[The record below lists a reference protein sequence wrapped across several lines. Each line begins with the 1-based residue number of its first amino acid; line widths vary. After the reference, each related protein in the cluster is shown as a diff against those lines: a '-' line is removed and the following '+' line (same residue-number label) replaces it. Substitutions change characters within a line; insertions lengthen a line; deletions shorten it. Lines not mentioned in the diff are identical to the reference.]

1 MVAKTDCRIIFILS
15 ISPIPLS
22 KHQLKVNIKDIR
34 ATSTDVAKVSLRFTM
49 NWYVATYIVQQLK
62 ISFIKQ
68 VIREITAQNSNKF
81 TWPTFETLFLY
92 FYCWLWT
99 STHRLRF
106 SNFNEQFENSSKW
119 ILRYMKKEAGCEQ
132 AEDFS
137 SNNSIRKNQ
146 TTKICKN

>member
-1 MVAKTDCRIIFILS
+1 MDNPQETEICTKCKILQMVAKTDCRIIFILS

-81 TWPTFETLFLY
+81 TWPTFEDAVLVFLLLTLNKY
-92 FYCWLWT
+92 
-99 STHRLRF
+99 
-106 SNFNEQFENSSKW
+106 SSIE
-119 ILRYMKKEAGCEQ
+119 IL
-132 AEDFS
+132 
-137 SNNSIRKNQ
+137 
-146 TTKICKN
+146 

>member
-15 ISPIPLS
+15 ISPIPFS

-81 TWPTFETLFLY
+81 TWPTFEDAVLVFLLLTLNKY
-92 FYCWLWT
+92 
-99 STHRLRF
+99 
-106 SNFNEQFENSSKW
+106 SSIE
-119 ILRYMKKEAGCEQ
+119 IL
-132 AEDFS
+132 
-137 SNNSIRKNQ
+137 
-146 TTKICKN
+146 